1 MTMVTG
7 ELTVMDCPWCYR
19 KISLYLSWEG
29 HCKYC
34 GKNVKPSRL
43 ALKLA
48 KRIKELTGEDVQPYI
63 NRCYPGHW
71 QRSEGA
77 WLWSMDGVGISVGS
91 CWTAKSVARAHE
103 VSVLRDIG
111 SIELLVETQEPT

>member
-1 MTMVTG
+1 MVTG
-7 ELTVMDCPWCYR
+7 ELTEMNCPWCDR
-19 KISLYLSWEG
+19 RITLFLSTQRR
-29 HCKYC
+29 CKYC
-34 GKNVKPSRL
+34 GKNVMPTQL
-43 ALKLA
+43 ALRLK
-48 KRIKELTGEDVQPYI
+48 KKIKTLTGEDVLPYI

-103 VSVLRDIG
+103 VSVLRDTG